1 MTSSSFSR
9 SCVLSALLVIIAA
22 TSAVSSGT
30 QATTAP
36 QLLRVVIRSFI
47 PDEHP
52 RHPGYVRS
60 IPGVLGLFVIQSPE
74 SGCFPTDARGF
85 STGLRVRSRATTEFM
100 LVIEGSSVK
109 LATVA
114 NRDMFRVEPLRSV
127 DCDTAK
133 DIRPPRTPLAEPMTI
148 DTLASFDGTA
158 QVVFSAS
165 VGNPFSLTPVPER
178 MRPDAALRY
187 GGSVILDNKAA
198 TLGFKGFVSVFP
210 AFEGFV
216 EDERGVHLLFQ
227 RSPEPG
233 STVLSLYDPQ
243 HPVTTRPVDVKIA
256 LK

>member
-1 MTSSSFSR
+1 MI
-9 SCVLSALLVIIAA
+9 VAA
-22 TSAVSSGT
+22 TSAVSSGAQT
-30 QATTAP
+30 PNPP

-52 RHPGYVRS
+52 RDPSYARS

-74 SGCFPTDARGF
+74 SGCFPTDGRGF
-85 STGLRVRSRATTEFM
+85 STGLRVRSRATTEFV

-109 LATVA
+109 LATAA
-114 NRDMFRVEPLRSV
+114 NRDMFRVEPLRGV
-127 DCDTAK
+127 DCETAK
-133 DIRPPRTPLAEPMTI
+133 DIRPVGTPSAAPMTI
-148 DTLASFDGTA
+148 DTLASYEGTA

-165 VGNPFSLTPVPER
+165 VSNPFLLTQVPEPIR
-178 MRPDAALRY
+178 SDAALRY
-187 GGSVILDNKAA
+187 GGSLILDTRAR

-216 EDERGVHLLFQ
+216 EDERGIHPLFQ

-233 STVLSLYDPQ
+233 TTIRSLYAPPQ
-243 HPVTTRPVDVKIA
+243 AVTRPVEVAIS